1 MLDGTSSGYIS
12 DGSIRWFDRPF
23 EARVDSDQRA
33 SSECPQHNSA
43 YPSLSGARGGLAQLL
58 RGHFLQAGGRRFE
71 SCTAHHVSL
80 FRLVRHSLRSSY
92 VPFGSRGRRSNQL
105 RFPPFEHMSKEETM
119 SSRFEQFLR
128 EREDLLGVSPNTIES
143 HRQSLQWL

>member
-1 MLDGTSSGYIS
+1 MRKDRKNKIARRKLSVPSG
-12 DGSIRWFDRPF
+12 R
-23 EARVDSDQRA
+23 
-33 SSECPQHNSA
+33 
-43 YPSLSGARGGLAQLL
+43 LAQLV
-58 RGHFLQAGGRRFE
+58 RAPALQAGGRRFE

-105 RFPPFEHMSKEETM
+105 RFPPSEHMSKEETM

-128 EREDLLGVSPNTIES
+128 EREYLLGVT
-143 HRQSLQWL
+143 